1 MNLDV
6 QTSQDTG
13 ARALEARDERRG
25 REETVVAGRTS
36 RTAEQTAFCA
46 YSSEVPTMSLD
57 TLMTPTIADL
67 RARRPRAWAVSPA
80 LLAQDAIDRARDAR
94 VARRAKKYEG
104 VATTEDDARFAILT
118 ARLRKLDPRV
128 TDQDHAAL
136 SAIVAD
142 LEDAS
147 SSLDAIRS
155 KFGLK

>member
-1 MNLDV
+1 MNVDV
-6 QTSQDTG
+6 QASQDTG

-36 RTAEQTAFCA
+36 RTAEQTAFLA
-46 YSSEVPTMSLD
+46 YSSEVPSLD
-57 TLMTPTIADL
+57 TLVTPTIADL
-67 RARRPRAWAVSPA
+67 RARSPRAWAVSPA
-80 LLAQDAIDRARDAR
+80 LLAEDAIDRARDAR
-94 VARRAKKYEG
+94 VALLAKKYEG

-136 SAIVAD
+136 NAIVAD

-147 SSLDAIRS
+147 SSLDTIRS